1 MKKLDFYAHIEELIP
16 FGEQISLLYG
26 MHLKEL
32 QKLGAK
38 SVIDIG
44 CGSGVFAKLCM
55 DAGISAVGVDLSA
68 QMVARAKSIGINARC
83 VDVCDIRDE
92 QYDCATAIFDVL
104 NYIPAV
110 DIPRFFD
117 CVANLLPV
125 GGTFIADINTL
136 HGFAEVADGDARFY
150 DETREL
156 FVSAQFDGERLES
169 EFILFKKADDIY
181 RKTGSK
187 ITQYYH
193 TKKLFR
199 SLSGWKLEKSIPIKL
214 FSDTADKELLL
225 FTKI

>member
-1 MKKLDFYAHIEELIP
+1 M
-16 FGEQISLLYG
+16 
-26 MHLKEL
+26 
-32 QKLGAK
+32 
-38 SVIDIG
+38 
-44 CGSGVFAKLCM
+44 
-55 DAGISAVGVDLSA
+55 AV
-68 QMVARAKSIGINARC
+68 
-83 VDVCDIRDE
+83 
-92 QYDCATAIFDVL
+92 
-104 NYIPAV
+104 
-110 DIPRFFD
+110 
-117 CVANLLPV
+117 
-125 GGTFIADINTL
+125 
-136 HGFAEVADGDARFY
+136 GDARFY

-156 FVSAQFDGERLES
+156 LVSAQFDGERLES